1 MGVDD
6 SGVTPAAHTVVVRL
20 RADYYFLAMHCELFI
35 LCEIRKHNL
44 QLEIGVPYLVTAQRV
59 SNMHRN

>member
-20 RADYYFLAMHCELFI
+20 RADYYFLAMHCELLI
-35 LCEIRKHNL
+35 LCGIRKRNL
-44 QLEIGVPYLVTAQRV
+44 ELGIGVCAI
-59 SNMHRN
+59 

>member
-20 RADYYFLAMHCELFI
+20 RAGYYFLAMHCELFI
-35 LCEIRKHNL
+35 SCGIRKRKRNL
-44 QLEIGVPYLVTAQRV
+44 ELGIGVCAI
-59 SNMHRN
+59 